1 MARRDPHVVGSSI
14 FQTRCGTRFSLCPAK
29 TCSTETAERDYFSEM
44 PNATRKSKPTSR
56 RTANRAYAREAE
68 GFRRSRRDRAGEIAQ
83 DYVEAIADL
92 SGTLGEARVVDLAHR
107 LGVTH
112 VTVNRTLAR
121 LREAGYVNTK
131 PYRAI
136 FLTESGSKLAA
147 ECKRRHKAVVAFLR
161 SLGISGR
168 VAEMD
173 AEGIEH
179 HVSPETLAAFE
190 RKLKGHRE

>member
-1 MARRDPHVVGSSI
+1 MPRSAKSEIRSSS
-14 FQTRCGTRFSLCPAK
+14 QQ
-29 TCSTETAERDYFSEM
+29 AE
-44 PNATRKSKPTSR
+44 AL
-56 RTANRAYAREAE
+56 
-68 GFRRSRRDRAGEIAQ
+68 RRSRRDRAAEIAQ

-92 SGTLGEARVVDLAHR
+92 SASLGEARVTDLARR

-121 LREAGYVNTK
+121 LRQAGYVNTK

-136 FLTESGSKLAA
+136 FLTNAGEKLA
-147 ECKRRHKAVVAFLR
+147 EESKKRHETVVAFLR
-161 SLGISGR
+161 SLG
-168 VAEMD
+168 VPEKAAELD

-190 RKLKGHRE
+190 RRLKRKN

>member
-1 MARRDPHVVGSSI
+1 MVS
-14 FQTRCGTRFSLCPAK
+14 AK
-29 TCSTETAERDYFSEM
+29 KERSD
-44 PNATRKSKPTSR
+44 KP
-56 RTANRAYAREAE
+56 
-68 GFRRSRRDRAGEIAQ
+68 RAGGNPKRQAEYLSHTRREHANEIAE

-92 SGTLGEARVVDLAHR
+92 IAETGEARVVDLAKR

-112 VTVNRTLAR
+112 VTVNRTIVR
-121 LREAGYVNTK
+121 LQKAGFVTAQ

-136 FLTESGSKLAA
+136 FLTDRGRNLAA
-147 ECKRRHKAVVAFLR
+147 TCKSRHETVVAFLR
-161 SLGISGR
+161 SVGVSER

-190 RKLKGHRE
+190 RLLKEN

>member
-1 MARRDPHVVGSSI
+1 MPVNKPSRPSKARQTVRPSALQAESLHR
-14 FQTRCGTRFSLCPAK
+14 TRCEHAS
-29 TCSTETAERDYFSEM
+29 ETAE
-44 PNATRKSKPTSR
+44 
-56 RTANRAYAREAE
+56 
-68 GFRRSRRDRAGEIAQ
+68 

-92 SGTLGEARVVDLAHR
+92 TASAGEARVVDLARR

-112 VTVNRTLAR
+112 VTVNRTLGR
-121 LREAGYVNTK
+121 LQQAGYVKTQ

-136 FLTESGSKLAA
+136 FLTDAGRKLAA
-147 ECKRRHKAVVAFLR
+147 DSKRRHETVAAFLR
-161 SLGISGR
+161 SLGIPER

-190 RKLKGHRE
+190 RVLARRRRGGASSAGQ